1 MQIVILS
8 GSVPEAM
15 PEKCVKTCRLTTVDV
30 NPVVA
35 PYACMSNELNHS
47 RLCRVVGNLTRTDNY
62 HKFTPVHTRVAA
74 AGVKELYSCNE
85 F

>member
-1 MQIVILS
+1 MILS

-15 PEKCVKTCRLTTVDV
+15 PEKCVKACRLIPRDE
-30 NPVVA
+30 NFGIA
-35 PYACMSNELNHS
+35 PNACMSNELNHS

-62 HKFTPVHTRVAA
+62 HKFTLVHTQVAA